1 MNTFKKLSFCLF
13 LFLISCNPAKKA
25 IYDNAG
31 YKDIS
36 YEKKYDEISDTYYYL
51 TLVKHKDKK
60 GKVLKL
66 QLAHANKETGETVV
80 EFSER
85 MGNPMLAINA
95 STMYKLKDKKIK
107 PHGVQIING
116 KIAQDREYF
125 GYTIGF
131 GENNVL
137 KAFKPGIQA
146 QEVLDAGVTNALGS
160 FMPIIENHKSV
171 DDSVIDV
178 AKHGFKKHPRQV
190 IAQFDNLDLL
200 ILSCGGRG
208 FDGTGMTA
216 KDMIRILSK
225 IDVKFAFNLDGG
237 GSVATVIDGKR
248 ITKMIDK
255 NGTKDRL
262 RPNFLYIFRN

>member
-13 LFLISCNPAKKA
+13 LFLVSCNTSKKA
-25 IYDNAG
+25 IYENADN
-31 YKDIS
+31 KDIS

-51 TLVKHKDKK
+51 TLVKHKDKQ
-60 GKVLKL
+60 GKILKL
-66 QLAHANKETGETVV
+66 QLAHADKETGETVV
-80 EFSER
+80 EFSDR
-85 MGNPMLAINA
+85 MGSPMLAMNS
-95 STMYKLKDKKIK
+95 STMYKLEDKKIK
-107 PHGVQIING
+107 PHGVQIIDS
-116 KIAQDREYF
+116 KIVQDREYF
-125 GYTIGF
+125 GYTLGF

-137 KAFKPGIQA
+137 RAFKPGVNA

-160 FMPIIENHKSV
+160 FMPIIENHTPV
-171 DDSVIDV
+171 DDGVIDV
-178 AKHGFKKHPRQV
+178 AKHGFEKHPRQA

-216 KDMIRILSK
+216 KDMIRILSD

-255 NGTKDRL
+255 KGTKDRL